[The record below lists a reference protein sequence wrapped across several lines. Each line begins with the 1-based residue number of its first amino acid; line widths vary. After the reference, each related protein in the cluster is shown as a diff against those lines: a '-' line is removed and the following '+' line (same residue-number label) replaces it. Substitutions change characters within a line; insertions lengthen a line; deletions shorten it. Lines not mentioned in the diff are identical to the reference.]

1 MGHVRRVIAVSVSLA
16 AISVAGVTVLAP
28 AAGAVDNP
36 TFRDC
41 SFVGGLDPD
50 YVRLFDTTNA
60 TVTVNQHEVDLLASE
75 STDPM
80 DSSGGVTI
88 TASISS
94 PGIPTQ
100 NVKGAS
106 TGAVLLDLPLLG
118 TSLGRTYTIAWAATF
133 DSGHHPCPG
142 TTIPT
147 TTGGAPFTVR
157 VVKSAQQV

>member
-1 MGHVRRVIAVSVSLA
+1 MGHVHRFMTLSVSLA
-16 AISVAGVTVLAP
+16 AAICAAGGTVLAP
-28 AAGAVDNP
+28 AARASDNP

-60 TVTVNQHEVDLLASE
+60 TVTVGQHQVDLLASE

-80 DSSGGVTI
+80 DSSGSVSFI
-88 TASISS
+88 ASISS

-100 NVKGAS
+100 NVAGAS

-118 TSLGRTYTIAWAATF
+118 TGVGRTYTISWAATF

-147 TTGGAPFTVR
+147 TTDGAAFTVR
-157 VVKSAQQV
+157 VVKSTQ